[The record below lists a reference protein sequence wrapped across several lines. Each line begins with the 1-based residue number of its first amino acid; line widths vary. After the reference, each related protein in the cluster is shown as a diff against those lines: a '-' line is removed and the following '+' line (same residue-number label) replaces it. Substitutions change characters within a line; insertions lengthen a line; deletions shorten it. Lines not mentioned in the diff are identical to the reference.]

1 MGAVAQEE
9 SQMSARF
16 LFGNVARWAGILAVL
31 GALALTGCAAPTVSA
46 RVTSFQQWPA
56 AVEGQTYQFVPADSS
71 QLNNLE
77 YQSFQDMVRA
87 GIGATGLVEAQ
98 PGARGRFDVSFRYG
112 TSQTQVMV
120 RRSYDPYFYGGYG
133 GYYGPGPWGMG
144 AGYWGPGYW
153 GPGWVDVPMVV
164 QRNSLTLFIRDTQQ
178 GGAEVYRSTAFI
190 LSERDDFIRTM
201 PYLVRAIFDNFP
213 GNNGAEREI
222 QFPVQ

>member
-1 MGAVAQEE
+1 MFRK
-9 SQMSARF
+9 S
-16 LFGNVARWAGILAVL
+16 LFSVGRWAGLTAVAATL
-31 GALALTGCAAPTVSA
+31 ALAGCAAPSVSA

-56 AVEGQTYQFVPADSS
+56 GVEGQTYQFVAADPN

-77 YQSFQDMVRA
+77 YQSYQDMVRA

-98 PGARGRFDVSFRYG
+98 PGAKGRFDVSFTYG

-120 RRSYDPYFYGGYG
+120 RRAYDPYFYGGYG
-133 GYYGPGPWGMG
+133 YGGYGGFYGPRPWGG
-144 AGYWGPGYW
+144 AYGYWGPE
-153 GPGWVDVPMVV
+153 WVDVPMAV
-164 QRNSLTLFIRDTQQ
+164 QRNTLSLKIRDTQR

-190 LSERDDFIRTM
+190 LSQGDDFMRTM

-222 QFPVQ
+222 QFPLQ